1 MEYKKFE
8 ELTYE
13 EKASFIRKEFGII
26 ESNLYDIE
34 KVVTQ
39 CYNIGY
45 INNDVVN
52 SYEAIQNASLEIAI
66 RIYTDYDNLKEA
78 YVDRTSEISALSDL
92 KMIYIALNDSEF
104 KKDLKNLIDKYI
116 KRDKVVSSFSK

>member
-45 INNDVVN
+45 ISNDIID
-52 SYEAIQNASLEIAI
+52 SYEAIRNASLEIAI

-78 YVDRTSEISALSDL
+78 YIDRTSEMSALSDL

-104 KKDLKNLIDKYI
+104 KKDLENLIDKYI
-116 KRDKVVSSFSK
+116 KRDKMVLSF

>member
-45 INNDVVN
+45 ISNDIID
-52 SYEAIQNASLEIAI
+52 SYEAIRNTSLEIAI
-66 RIYTDYDNLKEA
+66 RIYRDYDNLKEA
-78 YVDRTSEISALSDL
+78 YIDRTSEMSALSDL
-92 KMIYIALNDSEF
+92 KMIYIALNDSEVI
-104 KKDLKNLIDKYI
+104 KDLEKLIDKYI
-116 KRDKVVSSFSK
+116 KRDRVVSSFSK

>member
-13 EKASFIRKEFGII
+13 EKARFIRKEFGII

-34 KVVTQ
+34 KVITQ

-45 INNDVVN
+45 ISNDIID

>member
-45 INNDVVN
+45 ISNDIID
-52 SYEAIQNASLEIAI
+52 SYEAIRNTSLEISI
-66 RIYTDYDNLKEA
+66 RIYTDYDSLKEA
-78 YVDRTSEISALSDL
+78 YIDRTSEMSALSDL

-104 KKDLKNLIDKYI
+104 KKDLENLIDKYI
-116 KRDKVVSSFSK
+116 KRDKMVLSF

>member
-45 INNDVVN
+45 ISNDIID
-52 SYEAIQNASLEIAI
+52 SYEAIRNTSLDIAI
-66 RIYTDYDNLKEA
+66 RIYTDYDSLKEA
-78 YVDRTSEISALSDL
+78 YIDRTSEISALSDL

-104 KKDLKNLIDKYI
+104 KKDLKNLINKYI
-116 KRDKVVSSFSK
+116 KRDKMVPSF

>member
-45 INNDVVN
+45 ISNDIID
-52 SYEAIQNASLEIAI
+52 SYEAIRNTSLDIAI

-104 KKDLKNLIDKYI
+104 KKDLKNLINKYI
-116 KRDKVVSSFSK
+116 KRDKMVPSF

>member
-45 INNDVVN
+45 ISNDIID
-52 SYEAIQNASLEIAI
+52 SYEAIRNTSLDIAI
-66 RIYTDYDNLKEA
+66 RIYTDYDSLKEA
-78 YVDRTSEISALSDL
+78 YIDRTLEISALSDL

-104 KKDLKNLIDKYI
+104 KKDLENLIDKYI
-116 KRDKVVSSFSK
+116 KRDKMVLSF

>member
-13 EKASFIRKEFGII
+13 EKARFIRKEFGII

-34 KVVTQ
+34 KVITQ

-45 INNDVVN
+45 ISNDIID

-66 RIYTDYDNLKEA
+66 RIYTDSDNLKEA
-78 YVDRTSEISALSDL
+78 YVDHTSEISALSDL

>member
-34 KVVTQ
+34 KVITQ

-45 INNDVVN
+45 ISNDIID
-52 SYEAIQNASLEIAI
+52 SDEAIQNASLEIAI

-78 YVDRTSEISALSDL
+78 YIDCTSEISALSDL

-104 KKDLKNLIDKYI
+104 KNDLENLINVYKDKYE
-116 KRDKVVSSFSK
+116 R